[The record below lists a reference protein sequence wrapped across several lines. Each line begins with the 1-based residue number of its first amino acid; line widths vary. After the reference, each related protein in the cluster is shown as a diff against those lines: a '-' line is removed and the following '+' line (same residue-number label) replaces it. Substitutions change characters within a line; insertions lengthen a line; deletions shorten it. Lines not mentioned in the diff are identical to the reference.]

1 MTDRPDPDSMTELD
15 WIVWNAR
22 REVEATRLDLVEAME
37 RLADDLAREAGRLR
51 DNPDRIVN
59 SLGVVQGRGMDVDRL
74 CALLDERRKSAA
86 KLYCL
91 VAPAIRRSRVA
102 HQG

>member
-1 MTDRPDPDSMTELD
+1 
-15 WIVWNAR
+15 
-22 REVEATRLDLVEAME
+22 ME

-51 DNPDRIVN
+51 DNPDRTVN

-86 KLYCL
+86 KLYS
-91 VAPAIRRSRVA
+91 VAPARALIVPGCARPRDRGRVTGGSDRLHHRTPTIRSSRS
-102 HQG
+102 

>member
-1 MTDRPDPDSMTELD
+1 MTDRLDLDSMTDLD
-15 WIVWNAR
+15 WIVREAC
-22 REVEATRLDLVEAME
+22 REVDATRLDLVEAME

-51 DNPDRIVN
+51 DNADRTVN

-86 KLYCL
+86 KLYS
-91 VAPAIRRSRVA
+91 VARQR
-102 HQG
+102 